1 MVTDK
6 TRNRIIDAL
15 MALAA
20 ERDWERI
27 GLEAVAERARIP
39 LGQLRQAYDGR
50 LDIIADL
57 ARRTDEAVL
66 AQLDPEMG
74 EEAPRE
80 RLFDVLFARFEA
92 LAPYR
97 EGLRGLAD
105 GARRDPF
112 LALALNRTVVTS
124 MAWMLTAAGISATGR
139 VGGLRAQG
147 LALVWA
153 RVMRVWFD
161 DDDPGLARTM
171 AALDRRLREAER
183 NFLRISR
190 FSRLFRRPS
199 SRQLDDAPEPGG
211 RAARSGNGAAAEPG
225 GF

>member
-1 MVTDK
+1 MATEK
-6 TRNRIIDAL
+6 TRKQIIDAL

-27 GLEAVAERARIP
+27 GLEAVAERAGVP
-39 LGQLRQAYDGR
+39 LARLRQAYDGR
-50 LDIIADL
+50 LDILADL

-66 AQLDPEMG
+66 AGLDPDMA

-80 RLFDVLFARFEA
+80 RLFDVLFSRFEA

-97 EGLRGLAD
+97 EGLRGLAA

-112 LALALNRTVVTS
+112 LALALNRIAATS
-124 MAWMLTAAGISATGR
+124 MAWMLTAAGIQATGAI
-139 VGGLRAQG
+139 GAARAQG

-153 RVMRVWFD
+153 RVMRVWLD

-183 NFLRISR
+183 NFVRISR
-190 FSRLFRRPS
+190 ISRLFPIPGRR
-199 SRQLDDAPEPGG
+199 RRDEVREAGE
-211 RAARSGNGAAAEPG
+211 RAARPGNGAAAEPG

>member
-1 MVTDK
+1 MVTEK

-27 GLEAVAERARIP
+27 GLQAVAERAGIP
-39 LGQLRQAYDGR
+39 LDQLRRAYDGR
-50 LDIIADL
+50 LDIIGDL
-57 ARRTDEAVL
+57 ARRTDAAVL
-66 AQLDPEMG
+66 AELDPEMG
-74 EEAPRE
+74 DEAPRE

-97 EGLRGLAD
+97 EGLRGLAE

-112 LALALNRTVVTS
+112 LGLALNRVAVTS
-124 MAWMLTAAGISATGR
+124 MAWMLTAAGIPATGA

-190 FSRLFRRPS
+190 LSRLFPIPGRPRRREAS
-199 SRQLDDAPEPGG
+199 GEGAGAR
-211 RAARSGNGAAAEPG
+211 RSGNGAAAEPE

>member
-1 MVTDK
+1 MLTDK

-20 ERDWERI
+20 ERDWETI
-27 GLEAVAERARIP
+27 GLEAVAERAAIP
-39 LGQLRQAYDGR
+39 LSQLRQAYDGR
-50 LDIIADL
+50 LDIVADL

-66 AQLDPEMG
+66 AGLDPEMG

-97 EGLRGLAD
+97 EALRGLAE

-112 LALALNRTVVTS
+112 LALALNRIAVMS
-124 MAWMLTAAGISATGR
+124 MAWMLTAAGIAATGP
-139 VGGLRAQG
+139 VGSLRAQG
-147 LALVWA
+147 LAFVWA

-190 FSRLFRRPS
+190 LSRLFRPPGR
-199 SRQLDDAPEPGG
+199 RRRDEAPEADAGV
-211 RAARSGNGAAAEPG
+211 RRSGNGAAAGPG
-225 GF
+225 GL

>member
-1 MVTDK
+1 MATEK
-6 TRNRIIDAL
+6 TRKQIIDAL
-15 MALAA
+15 MALAV

-27 GLEAVAERARIP
+27 GLEAVAERAGVP
-39 LGQLRQAYDGR
+39 LARLRQAYDGR
-50 LDIIADL
+50 LAILADL

-66 AQLDPEMG
+66 AGLDPDMA

-97 EGLRGLAD
+97 AGLRGLMA

-112 LALALNRTVVTS
+112 LALALNRIAVTS
-124 MAWMLTAAGISATGR
+124 MAWMLTAAGIPATGAIG
-139 VGGLRAQG
+139 VARAQG
-147 LALVWA
+147 LAFVWA
-153 RVMRVWFD
+153 RVMRVWLD

-183 NFLRISR
+183 NFVRISR
-190 FSRLFRRPS
+190 ISRLLPIPGRRR
-199 SRQLDDAPEPGG
+199 RQDARTEGDG
-211 RAARSGNGAAAEPG
+211 TARPGNGAAAEPG

>member
-1 MVTDK
+1 MATDK
-6 TRNRIIDAL
+6 NRDRIIDAL

-20 ERDWERI
+20 EREWERI
-27 GLEAVAERARIP
+27 GLERVAERAGVP
-39 LGQLRQAYDGR
+39 LRQLRRAYDGR

-66 AQLDPEMG
+66 DGLDPDMS

-80 RLFDVLFARFEA
+80 RLFDVLFARLEA

-97 EGLRGLAD
+97 EGLRGLAE
-105 GARRDPF
+105 AAWRDPF
-112 LALALNRTVVTS
+112 LGMALNRISVIS
-124 MAWMLTAAGISATGR
+124 MAWMLTAAGVQATGAA
-139 VGGLRAQG
+139 GALRAQG

-153 RVMRVWFD
+153 QVMRVWFE

-190 FSRLFRRPS
+190 VARLFRGRGAAGRDERP
-199 SRQLDDAPEPGG
+199 RP
-211 RAARSGNGAAAEPG
+211 RATAGRSGNGAAVEPD

>member
-6 TRNRIIDAL
+6 TRKRIIDAL
-15 MALAA
+15 MALAG
-20 ERDWERI
+20 ERDWQRI
-27 GLEAVAERARIP
+27 GLQAVAERAGIP
-39 LGQLRQAYDGR
+39 LSQLRQAYDGR
-50 LDIIADL
+50 LAILADL

-66 AQLDPEMG
+66 AGLDPEMG

-97 EGLRGLAD
+97 AGLRGLAE
-105 GARRDPF
+105 GARRDP
-112 LALALNRTVVTS
+112 LLGLALNGIVVRS
-124 MAWMLTAAGISATGR
+124 MAWMLTAAGIPATGP
-139 VGGLRAQG
+139 GGALRAQG

-183 NFLRISR
+183 NVLRISR
-190 FSRLFRRPS
+190 FTRLFRR
-199 SRQLDDAPEPGG
+199 RGRGRRDEAGG
-211 RAARSGNGAAAEPG
+211 RGGAARSGNGTAAEPG